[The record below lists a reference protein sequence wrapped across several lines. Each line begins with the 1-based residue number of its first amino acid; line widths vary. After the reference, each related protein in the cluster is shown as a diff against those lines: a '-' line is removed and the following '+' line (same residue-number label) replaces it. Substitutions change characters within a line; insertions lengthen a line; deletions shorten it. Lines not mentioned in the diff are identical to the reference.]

1 LLACGDGKWEGRA
14 RAVGT
19 FEEKLRRVS
28 ERNVRAGIVHT
39 SYSSFAIVAGKDL
52 REGRQLWLVLPRGP
66 AKLQDQ
72 ERMMV
77 RRPRPDLARSWCA
90 FAFCYWAWSGCNCK
104 NVGAC
109 DCQCGCALRKPTFC
123 PPVAAVGHVCIKS
136 WRVIVM
142 AGHVFFRLRVIFCIQ
157 AQHTILLLRSAEPWQ
172 GSARP
177 LGHCQYLMLWPG
189 TPPFMPLLTRKRQ
202 TFYDLEMKHEAR
214 RRCDLL

>member
-1 LLACGDGKWEGRA
+1 MLVRGDDKWEGRA
-14 RAVGT
+14 GAAGT

-77 RRPRPDLARSWCA
+77 RRPRPDLARSWRA

-123 PPVAAVGHVCIKS
+123 PPVTAAVTCASSLG
-136 WRVIVM
+136 RVIVM

-157 AQHTILLLRSAEPWQ
+157 KSSAHDPAASVTEPWY
-172 GSARP
+172 GSAIP
-177 LGHCQYLMLWPG
+177 LGHYQYLMLWPE
-189 TPPFMPLLTRKRQ
+189 TPPFMPLLTRIRQ
-202 TFYDLEMKHEAR
+202 TSYNFLRFGDET
-214 RRCDLL
+214 